1 MPLRLKSLE
10 LQGYKTFASRTVFEF
25 ASGITAIVGPNG
37 SGKSNIADSLRWVLG
52 EQSYTLLRG
61 KKTEDMIFSG
71 SEHRARAGMAQAT
84 ITFDNTEQW
93 LPVDFSEVALSRT
106 AHRDGHNDYL
116 INAQHV
122 RLREMNELLAQA
134 GLSERTYTILGQGLV
149 DASLALKADDRR
161 RLFEEA
167 AGVGLYRARRD
178 DALKRLDNTKRN
190 LERVLDIMAEL
201 EPRIKS
207 LERQAKRA
215 IDFSRVQAD
224 MKMILREW
232 YGFHWHRAQRDL
244 TDVRE
249 TVRGQEARVRDARL
263 AYETTQAEYAAF
275 RERLSGL
282 RAQLNAWHRQSADL
296 HNQHEAISRELAVL
310 EERRRS
316 LTNTQASVLSDQ
328 EQAKDELHLANERY
342 GEAEQDV
349 ARIQNEYEEA
359 KSQLANVQ
367 SSLQTRQ
374 SERAELE
381 EQLALTRNQI
391 ESFSQ
396 QRAENNARLDEL
408 KSRIELQMQKI
419 EQTKVAIANG
429 ESLFEKARAQ
439 YETAHRE
446 REQAAFALQEA
457 EQKVVARKNEA
468 DRIERER
475 RAALEQRTKEESDH
489 SRLKAQLEVLEQS
502 EQSLAGYAE
511 GARYLLDAARQ
522 SRLTGARGAL
532 SAALDVPA
540 ELETAIAAALGDTL
554 DAVLLDAN
562 QFEDALN
569 LLESDGA
576 GRAVLLPLDDKT
588 SEVFTHRALR
598 ETSEVSDDYLGVAS
612 ELVNAPDDLRGAV
625 RLMLG
630 QTLIARDR
638 NSARRLIQDLPT
650 HARVVTL
657 RGEVFRGDGLVIAG
671 KTASSSA
678 LSRPRQKRE
687 FESALSGLIARLA
700 ESNDLVERLSDQ
712 LAGAQRELAQ
722 ADTDAREARVRLGEC
737 QETEQQAGLESESTQ
752 RQLEWQK
759 NQLTQLE
766 AEAQEFAS
774 IQQKLIESQAEVE
787 RLSSDAQSQSKD
799 INAKFTEISA
809 DELQEQ
815 ASYWSTRVAVA
826 EQSVASAVAKK
837 DERVKEITRL
847 DSRRV
852 ELSARLHEAEIS
864 LNGLDLEKTRLRENE
879 NNLQSQIE
887 EMRVL
892 IDPAEKDLE
901 TAEQEEKR
909 LQESE
914 TNAQRIFAN
923 TERSFGQVQ
932 LEQMRKQEALDNLHQ
947 KITDDFGLVMFDY
960 AADVSGP
967 VPLPLDGM
975 VEQLP
980 IVTELAPE
988 IEEQLNHYR
997 AQMRRMGP
1005 INPDAKMEY
1014 DQESERFT
1022 FMKTQVEDLRKAE
1035 VDLKQVIA
1043 ELDEITKKEFVR
1055 TFDAVD
1061 KQFRETF
1068 VRLFG
1073 GGSAR
1078 LALTDPEDLVNTGIE
1093 IEARLPGRR
1102 EQGLAMLSGGER
1114 SLTAIALVFALL
1126 KVSPTPVCVMD
1137 EVDAMLDEANVGRFR
1152 DLLVDLSKETQFII
1166 ITHNRNTVQAADVI
1180 YGVTMGRDSASQI
1193 ISLRLDQV
1201 TDDML
1206 KRG

>member
-25 ASGITAIVGPNG
+25 AAGITAIVGPNG

-71 SEHRARAGMAQAT
+71 SEHRSRAGMAQAT

-93 LPVDFSEVALSRT
+93 LPVDFSEVALART
-106 AHRDGHNDYL
+106 AHRDGHNEYL
-116 INAQHV
+116 INAQQV

-167 AGVGLYRARRD
+167 AGVGLYRSRRD
-178 DALKRLDNTKRN
+178 DALKRLDTTARN

-215 IDFSRVQAD
+215 IEFARAQAD
-224 MKMILREW
+224 MKLILREW
-232 YGFHWHRAQRDL
+232 YGYHWHRSQKDL
-244 TDVRE
+244 TDIREGVRM
-249 TVRGQEARVRDARL
+249 QELRVQDARVAH
-263 AYETTQAEYAAF
+263 EKTQAEYMAF

-282 RAQLNAWHRQSADL
+282 RAQLNGWHRESAEL
-296 HNQHEAISRELAVL
+296 HNQREAISRELAVL
-310 EERRRS
+310 EERRRA
-316 LTNTQASVLSDQ
+316 LTNTQATILSDQ
-328 EQAKDELHLANERY
+328 EHATNELHLANDRFHES
-342 GEAEQDV
+342 EQDITRV
-349 ARIQNEYEEA
+349 QSEFDEA
-359 KSQLANVQ
+359 KRQLETCNQQLASRNA
-367 SSLQTRQ
+367 
-374 SERAELE
+374 ERAALE
-381 EQLALTRNQI
+381 EELAQVRNQI
-391 ESFSQ
+391 ESLSQ

-408 KSRIELQMQKI
+408 KSRIEAQNQKI
-419 EQTKVAIANG
+419 EATKAAIANG
-429 ESLFEKARAQ
+429 ESSLSKAKAQYDSAREARERAQIALHEAEEKAA
-439 YETAHRE
+439 AKKRE
-446 REQAAFALQEA
+446 VES
-457 EQKVVARKNEA
+457 
-468 DRIERER
+468 IESER
-475 RAALEQRTKEESDH
+475 RAALETRTKHESDH
-489 SRLKAQLEVLEQS
+489 SRHKAQLEVLEQS

-511 GARYLLDAARQ
+511 GARYLLDAARHPEGK
-522 SRLTGARGAL
+522 LTTRGAL
-532 SAALDVPA
+532 SGALDVPA

-554 DAVLLDAN
+554 DAVLLDEN
-562 QFEDALN
+562 QLEDALL
-569 LLESDGA
+569 LLESDEA
-576 GRAVLLPLDDKT
+576 GRAALLPVIQGSDVVEVPDV
-588 SEVFTHRALR
+588 SEGC
-598 ETSEVSDDYLGVAS
+598 LGIAS
-612 ELVNAPDDLRGAV
+612 ELVNSSDELRGAV

-638 NSARRLIQDLPT
+638 DAARKLIQGLPT
-650 HARVVTL
+650 QARVVTL
-657 RGEVFRGDGLVIAG
+657 RGEVFRGDGLIIAG
-671 KTASSSA
+671 KTASSST
-678 LSRPRQKRE
+678 LGRSRRKRE
-687 FESALSGLIARLA
+687 LESALGEIIAQLTQSN
-700 ESNDLVERLSDQ
+700 ESVERLSNQ
-712 LAGAQRELAQ
+712 LASGQRELLQ
-722 ADTDAREARVRLGEC
+722 YETDAREARIRLGEI
-737 QETEQQAGLESESTQ
+737 QETEQQSGLESEAAQ

-759 NQLTQLE
+759 NQLAQLE
-766 AEAQEFAS
+766 SEMGEASAL
-774 IQQKLIESQAEVE
+774 QQKTSESQNEVE
-787 RLSSDAQSQSKD
+787 HRSAEFQSQLKD
-799 INAKFTEISA
+799 VAAKLHELAA
-809 DELQEQ
+809 DELLEQ
-815 ASYWSTRVAVA
+815 VSYWSTRVAVA
-826 EQSVASAVAKK
+826 EQSVSGADMKK
-837 DERVKEITRL
+837 GERANEITRL

-852 ELSARLHEAEIS
+852 ELTTRLHEIENS
-864 LNGLDLEKTRLRENE
+864 LNGLDTEKSRLRENE
-879 NNLQSQIE
+879 SKLHVQIE

-892 IDPAEKDLE
+892 IEPAEKDLE
-901 TAEQEEKR
+901 MAEQEETR

-914 TNAQRIFAN
+914 ANAQKNFAN
-923 TERSFGQVQ
+923 AERSYGQVQ
-932 LEQMRKQEALDNLHQ
+932 LEHTRKQEALDNLRQ

-988 IEEQLNHYR
+988 IEEQLNHHR
-997 AQMRRMGP
+997 AQIRRMGP
-1005 INPDAKMEY
+1005 INPDAKTEY
-1014 DQESERFT
+1014 EQEKERYE

-1035 VDLKQVIA
+1035 ADLKQVVA
-1043 ELDEITKKEFVR
+1043 ELDEITIKEFSR

-1078 LALTDPEDLVNTGIE
+1078 LALTDPENLVTTGIE

-1102 EQGLAMLSGGER
+1102 EQGLSMLSGGER

-1152 DLLVDLSKETQFII
+1152 DLLIDLSKDTQFII
-1166 ITHNRNTVQAADVI
+1166 ITHNRNTVQAADII
-1180 YGVTMGRDSASQI
+1180 YGVTMGKDSASQI
-1193 ISLRLDQV
+1193 ISLKLDQV
-1201 TDDML
+1201 TDEML
-1206 KRG
+1206 KRA

>member
-52 EQSYTLLRG
+52 EQSYLLLRG

-93 LPVDFSEVALSRT
+93 LPVDFSEVALARY

-116 INAQHV
+116 LNGQHV

-178 DALKRLDNTKRN
+178 EALKRLENTERN

-201 EPRIKS
+201 EPRIRS

-215 IDFSRVQAD
+215 IDFGRAQAD
-224 MKMILREW
+224 LKNILLDW

-244 TDVRE
+244 TDIRE
-249 TVRGQEARVRDARL
+249 TVRTQEVRVRDARSVH
-263 AYETTQAEYAAF
+263 EKTQAEYLSF

-282 RAQLNAWHRQSADL
+282 RAQLNGWHRQSAEL
-296 HNQHEAISRELAVL
+296 HNRRESISRELAVL
-310 EERRRS
+310 EERRRA
-316 LTNTQASVLSDQ
+316 LTNTQASILSDQ
-328 EQAKDELHLANERY
+328 ELVTDELHLANDRY
-342 GEAEQDV
+342 AEAVQDV
-349 ARIQNEYEEA
+349 ERIQVEHEEA
-359 KSQLANVQ
+359 KIQLVNAQN
-367 SSLQTRQ
+367 SLQARQ
-374 SERAELE
+374 SDRAAQE
-381 EQLALTRNQI
+381 EQLAIIRSQI
-391 ESFSQ
+391 EDLSQ
-396 QRAENNARLDEL
+396 QRAENHARLDEL
-408 KSRIELQMQKI
+408 KSRLELQSQKI
-419 EQTKVAIANG
+419 EQTRSAIANS
-429 ESLFEKARAQ
+429 EILSAKAKAQ
-439 YETAHRE
+439 FDSAHE
-446 REQAAFALQEA
+446 AREQAFLALQDA
-457 EQKVVARKNEA
+457 EDNVINKKNAVAA
-468 DRIERER
+468 IDHER
-475 RAALEQRTKEESDH
+475 REALEKRTREESDH
-489 SRLKAQLEVLEQS
+489 SRLKAQLDVLEQS

-511 GARYLLDAARQ
+511 GARYLLDAARN
-522 SRLTGARGAL
+522 SKLNGARGAL

-540 ELETAIAAALGDTL
+540 DLEIAIAAALGDTL
-554 DAVLLDAN
+554 DAVLLDAS
-562 QFEDALN
+562 QVEDALS
-569 LLESDGA
+569 LLETTDV
-576 GRAVLLPLDDKT
+576 GRAALLPLDERENLSLHT
-588 SEVFTHRALR
+588 SN
-598 ETSEVSDDYLGVAS
+598 DIDCIGVAS
-612 ELVNAPDDLRGAV
+612 ELVNAPDELRGAV
-625 RLMLG
+625 RLVLG

-638 NSARRLIQDLPT
+638 TSARRLIKELPT

-657 RGEVFRGDGLVIAG
+657 RGEVFRGDGLIIAG
-671 KTASSSA
+671 QTARSASSA

-687 FESALSGLIARLA
+687 FESAINELLARIAD
-700 ESNDLVERLSDQ
+700 SNDAVQNLSAQ
-712 LAGAQRELAQ
+712 FTGAQHDLNQ
-722 ADTDAREARVRLGEC
+722 AETDAREARVRLGET

-759 NQLTQLE
+759 KQLTQLE
-766 AEAQEFAS
+766 SESHGSAS
-774 IQQKLIESQAEVE
+774 IQQKITESQFEVE
-787 RLSSDAQSQSKD
+787 RLSSEAQLQLK
-799 INAKFTEISA
+799 ELSA
-809 DELQEQ
+809 ALSEMASDELKEQ
-815 ASYWSTRVAVA
+815 ASHWGTRAAVT
-826 EQSVASAVAKK
+826 EQSAASANAKK
-837 DERVKEITRL
+837 DERAKEIMRL
-847 DSRRV
+847 DARRV
-852 ELSARLHEAEIS
+852 ELTTRLHDVEKA
-864 LNGLDLEKTRLRENE
+864 LYGLDAEKTNLRDSESG
-879 NNLQSQIE
+879 LHGQIE
-887 EMRVL
+887 EMRVQ
-892 IDPAEKDLE
+892 IEPAEKDLE
-901 TAEQEEKR
+901 TAEQEEIR

-914 TNAQRIFAN
+914 SNAQRIFAN
-923 TERSFGQVQ
+923 AERSHGQVQ
-932 LEQMRKQEALDNLHQ
+932 LEQSRKQEALETLHQ

-980 IVTELAPE
+980 VVTELTPE
-988 IEEQLNHYR
+988 TEEQLTHFR
-997 AQMRRMGP
+997 TQLRRMGP
-1005 INPDAKMEY
+1005 INPDAKTEY
-1014 DQESERFT
+1014 DQESERYA
-1022 FMKTQVEDLRKAE
+1022 FMKTQIEDLRKAE
-1035 VDLKQVIA
+1035 IDLKQVVA
-1043 ELDEITKKEFVR
+1043 ELDEITIREFVR

-1102 EQGLAMLSGGER
+1102 EQGLALLSGGER

-1152 DLLVDLSKETQFII
+1152 DLLVDLSKDTQFII
-1166 ITHNRNTVQAADVI
+1166 ITHNRNTVQAADII

-1206 KRG
+1206 KRA

>member
-93 LPVDFSEVALSRT
+93 LPVDFSEVALART

-116 INAQHV
+116 INGQQV

-167 AGVGLYRARRD
+167 AGVGLYRSRRD
-178 DALKRLDNTKRN
+178 DALKRLENTARN

-215 IDFSRVQAD
+215 IDFARAQAD
-224 MKMILREW
+224 MKLILREW
-232 YGFHWHRAQRDL
+232 YGYHWHRSQRDL

-249 TVRGQEARVRDARL
+249 AVRGQEVRVHEARSVH
-263 AYETTQAEYAAF
+263 EKTQVEYSAF

-282 RAQLNAWHRQSADL
+282 RAQLNGWHRQSSEL
-296 HNQHEAISRELAVL
+296 HNQREAISRELAVL
-310 EERRRS
+310 EERRRA
-316 LTNTQASVLSDQ
+316 LTNTQAAVLSDQ
-328 EQAKDELHLANERY
+328 ELAMDELHLANDRY
-342 GEAEQDV
+342 GEASQDV
-349 ARIQNEYEEA
+349 TRAQREYDEA
-359 KSQLANVQ
+359 KSQLANAQ
-367 SSLQTRQ
+367 NSLQTRQ
-374 SERAELE
+374 SERAALE
-381 EQLALTRNQI
+381 EQLALIRNQI
-391 ESFSQ
+391 ENLSQ

-408 KSRIELQMQKI
+408 KSRIESQSQRI
-419 EQTKVAIANG
+419 EQTKSAIANG
-429 ESLFEKARAQ
+429 EALSARALAQ
-439 YETAHRE
+439 YESARRARE
-446 REQAAFALQEA
+446 EAALALQEA
-457 EQKVVARKNEA
+457 EEKVLSKKSEV

-522 SRLTGARGAL
+522 SKLTGARGAL

-554 DAVLLDAN
+554 DAVLLDAG
-562 QFEDALN
+562 QLEDALN
-569 LLESDGA
+569 LLESADA
-576 GRAVLLPLDDKT
+576 GRAVLLPISQT
-588 SEVFTHRALR
+588 SEVFK
-598 ETSEVSDDYLGVAS
+598 TSEVSDDYLGVAS
-612 ELVNAPDDLRGAV
+612 ELVNSPEELRGAV

-638 NSARRLIQDLPT
+638 NTARRLVQDLPT

-678 LSRPRQKRE
+678 LGRSRQKRE
-687 FESALSGLIARLA
+687 FASALSGVMTRLA
-700 ESNDLVERLSDQ
+700 ESNSLVERLSNE
-712 LAGAQRELAQ
+712 LADAQRELAQ
-722 ADTDAREARVRLGEC
+722 ADSDARESRVRLGEI

-759 NQLTQLE
+759 NQLTQLQ
-766 AEAQEFAS
+766 AEAGESEAS
-774 IQQKLIESQAEVE
+774 QRRLSESQMEVE
-787 RLSSDAQSQSKD
+787 SRAAELQSNLKDAS
-799 INAKFTEISA
+799 AKLNEVAA

-815 ASYWSTRVAVA
+815 VSYWGTRVAVA
-826 EQSVASAVAKK
+826 EQSVAAANAKR

-852 ELSARLHEAEIS
+852 ELVNRLHEAENA
-864 LNGLDLEKTRLRENE
+864 LNGLDHEKARLRENE
-879 NNLQSQIE
+879 TGLHSQID
-887 EMRVL
+887 EMRML
-892 IDPAEKDLE
+892 IEPAEKDLE

-914 TNAQRIFAN
+914 ANAQRIFAN
-923 TERSFGQVQ
+923 TERSLGQVQ

-980 IVTELAPE
+980 VVTELAPE
-988 IEEQLNHYR
+988 IEEQLNHHR
-997 AQMRRMGP
+997 AQIRRMGP
-1005 INPDAKMEY
+1005 INPDAKTEY
-1014 DQESERFT
+1014 DQEKERFE

-1035 VDLKQVIA
+1035 ADLKQVVA
-1043 ELDEITKKEFVR
+1043 ELDEITKREFVR

-1078 LALTDPEDLVNTGIE
+1078 LALTDPENLVDTGIE

-1102 EQGLAMLSGGER
+1102 EQGLALLSGGER

-1152 DLLVDLSKETQFII
+1152 DLLIDLSKDTQFII

-1180 YGVTMGRDSASQI
+1180 YGITMGRDSASQI

>member
-93 LPVDFSEVALSRT
+93 LPVDFSEVAMSRA

-116 INAQHV
+116 INGQQV

-167 AGVGLYRARRD
+167 AGVGLYRSRRD
-178 DALKRLDNTKRN
+178 DALKRLDNTARN

-215 IDFSRVQAD
+215 IDFARAQAD

-232 YGFHWHRAQRDL
+232 YGYHWHRAQRDL

-249 TVRGQEARVRDARL
+249 AVRGQEARVHDSRAVHE
-263 AYETTQAEYAAF
+263 ATQAEYSAF

-282 RAQLNAWHRQSADL
+282 RAQLNGWHRQSAEL
-296 HNQHEAISRELAVL
+296 HNQREAISRELAVL
-310 EERRRS
+310 EERRRA

-328 EQAKDELHLANERY
+328 EHALDELHIANERFH
-342 GEAEQDV
+342 EAEQDI
-349 ARIQNEYEEA
+349 ARVQNEFDEA
-359 KSQLANVQ
+359 KRQLETCNLQLASRNA
-367 SSLQTRQ
+367 
-374 SERAELE
+374 ERAALE

-391 ESFSQ
+391 ENFSQ

-408 KSRIELQMQKI
+408 KSRSESQAQKI
-419 EQTKVAIANG
+419 EQAKAGIASG
-429 ESLFEKARAQ
+429 ESLLAQTKTQ
-439 YETAHRE
+439 YESARKE
-446 REQAAFALQEA
+446 REQANLTLQEA
-457 EQKVVARKNEA
+457 EEKVLSKKGEVE
-468 DRIERER
+468 RIERER
-475 RAALEQRTKEESDH
+475 REALEQRTKEESDH

-522 SRLTGARGAL
+522 SKLTGARGAF

-554 DAVLLDAN
+554 DAVLLDEN
-562 QFEDALN
+562 QFEDALS
-569 LLESDGA
+569 LLESDDA
-576 GRAVLLPLDDKT
+576 GRAVLLPIGDT
-588 SEVFTHRALR
+588 AEVYK
-598 ETSEVSDDYLGVAS
+598 VSDVFEGCLGVAS
-612 ELVNAPDDLRGAV
+612 ELVNAPDELRGAV

-630 QTLIARDR
+630 HTLIARDR
-638 NSARRLIQDLPT
+638 NFARRLIRDLPT

-678 LSRPRQKRE
+678 LGRSRQKRE
-687 FESALSGLIARLA
+687 FASTLSGLVARLA
-700 ESNDLVERLSDQ
+700 ESNERVERLSNQ
-712 LAGAQRELAQ
+712 LSGAQRELAQ
-722 ADTDAREARVRLGEC
+722 ADTDARESRVRLGEC

-766 AEAQEFAS
+766 SEAQDSES
-774 IQQKLIESQAEVE
+774 IQRRISDSQNEVE
-787 RLSSDAQSQSKD
+787 GHSSEAQSQLKD
-799 INAKFTEISA
+799 ISAKLNEIA
-809 DELQEQ
+809 VDELQEQ
-815 ASYWSTRVAVA
+815 ASYWSTRAAVA
-826 EQSVASAVAKK
+826 EQSVAGAVAKR
-837 DERVKEITRL
+837 DERAKEITRL

-852 ELSARLHEAEIS
+852 ELASRLQESENS
-864 LNGLDLEKTRLRENE
+864 LNGLDHEKARLRENE
-879 NNLQSQIE
+879 TGLHVQIE

-892 IDPAEKDLE
+892 IEPAEKDLE

-914 TNAQRIFAN
+914 ANAQRIFAN
-923 TERSFGQVQ
+923 TERSHGQVQ

-988 IEEQLNHYR
+988 IEEQLNHHR
-997 AQMRRMGP
+997 AQIRRMGP
-1005 INPDAKMEY
+1005 INPDAKTEY

-1035 VDLKQVIA
+1035 VDLKQVVA
-1043 ELDEITKKEFVR
+1043 ELDEITKREFVR

-1061 KQFRETF
+1061 KEFRETF

-1078 LALTDPEDLVNTGIE
+1078 LALTDPENLVDTGIE

-1152 DLLVDLSKETQFII
+1152 DLLVDLSKQTQFII

-1180 YGVTMGRDSASQI
+1180 YGITMGRDSASQI